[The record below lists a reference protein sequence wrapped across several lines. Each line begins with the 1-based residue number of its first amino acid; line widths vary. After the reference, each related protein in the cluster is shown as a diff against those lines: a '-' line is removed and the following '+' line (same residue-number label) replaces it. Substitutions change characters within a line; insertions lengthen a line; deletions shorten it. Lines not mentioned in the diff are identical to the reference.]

1 MKIALTMINNNQ
13 DSEIYKFIKSISKFN
28 FIYKRI
34 EEINKNTNEL
44 TFIIANKKNSE
55 KQIKNLNKLSLYK
68 STNLIFLIPSSLKL
82 LLKINNNNVIYF
94 PININDFE
102 KKIFKYSN
110 NISINFDNFTLNNQ
124 NLLFKNDSQYIYLT
138 EPEAHIIKL
147 LFLNKLVNK
156 DKIKLEVLKLNTT
169 VESKSLETHLYRL
182 RKKLLTLGSNILIR
196 SDDNKLIFLTE
207 IGCIIPCFFIE
218 FESSS
223 NSSLSKCC
231 LG

>member
-13 DSEIYKFIKSISKFN
+13 NSEVYKFIKSISKFN

-55 KQIKNLNKLSLYK
+55 KQIKNLNKLFLYK
-68 STNLIFLIPSSLKL
+68 SSNLIFLIPSSLKL

-156 DKIKLEVLKLNTT
+156 NKIKLEVLKLNTT

-196 SDDNKLIFLTE
+196 SDDKNNLI
-207 IGCIIPCFFIE
+207 IAK
-218 FESSS
+218 S
-223 NSSLSKCC
+223 N
-231 LG
+231 